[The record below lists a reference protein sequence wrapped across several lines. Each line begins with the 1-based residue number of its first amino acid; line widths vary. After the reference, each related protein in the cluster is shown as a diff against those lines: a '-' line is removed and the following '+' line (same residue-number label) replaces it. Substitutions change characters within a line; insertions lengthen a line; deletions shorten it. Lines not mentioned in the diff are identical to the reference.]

1 MEHCNHPLD
10 HIYPNNSLILL
21 EALIPYV
28 DPALRLPLALLIK
41 IQEIQFILN
50 TFSNPVAMKAC
61 GFDNTPANPQD
72 MLLSICNSMGFNF
85 TEQLNQFQTMQTMM
99 QQMQTQNPAENS
111 PANDFLRTMHAVGNE
126 NSNPLN
132 AAFNINT
139 NSDATTNTDDFSN
152 SRDEML
158 DAIREILNEQ
168 SENKHN
174 INI

>member
-41 IQEIQFILN
+41 FQEIQFILN
-50 TFSNPVAMKAC
+50 TFNNPVAMKAC
-61 GFDNTPANPQD
+61 GFDNVPANPQD

-85 TEQLNQFQTMQTMM
+85 AEQLSQFQTMQTMM
-99 QQMQTQNPAENS
+99 QQMQTQNPADSIPNT
-111 PANDFLRTMHAVGNE
+111 DFRSMYSAGNE
-126 NSNPLN
+126 NINTMN
-132 AAFNINT
+132 AASNINT
-139 NSDATTNTDDFSN
+139 NSANDNSNAAVNTDDFSN

-168 SENKHN
+168 SGNY
-174 INI
+174 